1 MAAGS
6 QIRID
11 KNGITITTP
20 NRFIANAAQH
30 VFQSGASVDVQLPIL
45 PNLNYPSQYSIQLNV
60 YT

>member
-20 NRFIANAAQH
+20 NQFTARAAQH
-30 VFQSGASVDVQLPIL
+30 IFQGGATVNVNL
-45 PNLNYPSQYSIQLNV
+45 PNFLKYRCKV
-60 YT
+60 